1 MTALVATAP
10 GPLSTVQDSGRWGHL
25 RSGVS
30 PAGAMDMIALAA
42 ANLIVGN
49 PPGEAAIEFT
59 LVGGEFEL
67 DGPSARLAVAG
78 DAEVTLAG
86 APIGPWR
93 SFVLRHGERLRIG
106 ALRRGARGYLAVAGG
121 LATPLQMGSRS
132 THARSGL
139 GGGPLRAGDSI
150 PLARQAAAEGAET
163 ALDPAALPYLPL
175 PVRVVLGPQ
184 EDRFTA
190 AGIAAFLGGEYVVTP
205 DADRMGYRLDG
216 PPIAATRGHN
226 IVSDGIAN
234 GQIQI
239 PGAGSPLVLLA
250 DRGTTGG
257 YPKIAGIV
265 TADLGRFA
273 QTPPGRPLRFAAVDV
288 DQARQLAIAWR
299 TALDGL
305 AARVVPVTGPLPTS
319 EALLAANLAG
329 GAVNA
334 LDTDTWSH
342 S

>member
-216 PPIAATRGHN
+216 PEIEHRDGFNTISDTVLTGSIQVPGTRKPI
-226 IVSDGIAN
+226 
-234 GQIQI
+234 
-239 PGAGSPLVLLA
+239 VLMA
-250 DRGTTGG
+250 DRQTTGG
-257 YPKIAGIV
+257 YPRIA
-265 TADLGRFA
+265 TAATASLPTLA
-273 QTPPGRPLRFAAVDV
+273 QLKPGDRLRFAAVDV
-288 DQARQLAIAWR
+288 AEAR
-299 TALDGL
+299 
-305 AARVVPVTGPLPTS
+305 
-319 EALLAANLAG
+319 ALLADQIARMASLGTALRPVAGDMRALTSERLLSQNLIDGVVGPDA
-329 GAVNA
+329 
-334 LDTDTWSH
+334 
-342 S
+342 